1 MRAQPRGIAMNRMA
15 LVRMLMTPNRACPE
29 GSLKMTMF
37 EMMSPLRM
45 RMTAPTDV
53 MTIPAWRVCFGVR

>member
-1 MRAQPRGIAMNRMA
+1 MNRMA